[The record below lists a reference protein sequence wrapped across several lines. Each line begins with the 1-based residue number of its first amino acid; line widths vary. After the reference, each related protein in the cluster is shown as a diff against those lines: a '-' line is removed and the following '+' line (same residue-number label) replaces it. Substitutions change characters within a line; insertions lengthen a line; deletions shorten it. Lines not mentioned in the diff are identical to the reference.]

1 MGFSIYKHC
10 ISLLNTQT
18 NENNFQISTQA
29 YAEALLLKTQHKRSR
44 QNAHHCLL
52 IYPWKKQDS
61 VFSQQL
67 LEFLAPNQLADW
79 DSPKGLKK
87 LSPLAHSRS
96 KSTPPVSPWKELVR
110 MSSTPTIK
118 AATVETGSHITQLW
132 EMTGPDIDEF
142 LKITQNRSGSIW
154 AHKHF

>member
-1 MGFSIYKHC
+1 
-10 ISLLNTQT
+10 
-18 NENNFQISTQA
+18 
-29 YAEALLLKTQHKRSR
+29 
-44 QNAHHCLL
+44 
-52 IYPWKKQDS
+52 
-61 VFSQQL
+61 
-67 LEFLAPNQLADW
+67 
-79 DSPKGLKK
+79 
-87 LSPLAHSRS
+87 
-96 KSTPPVSPWKELVR
+96 